1 MRIYKMPV
9 KKKYSG
15 AIRTGIYCRVSSTKK
30 AQLESLTEQISAL
43 TTQIAYLPDYVLCD
57 TAE

>member
-1 MRIYKMPV
+1 MPV

-43 TTQIAYLPDYVLCD
+43 TAQIAYLPDYVLCD